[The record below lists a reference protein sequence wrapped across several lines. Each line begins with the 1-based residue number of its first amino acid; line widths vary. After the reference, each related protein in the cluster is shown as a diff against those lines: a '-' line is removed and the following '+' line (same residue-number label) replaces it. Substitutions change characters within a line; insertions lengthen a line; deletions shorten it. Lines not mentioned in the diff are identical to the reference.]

1 MSIACPSCAAPMQRQ
16 AFGRK
21 PVGVLDLDLCFD
33 CKAIWFDQFESSQL
47 SPDAVIQ
54 LFAEINA
61 HDGQPQRALGEN
73 MHCPACR
80 GRLLFTLDLERTNR
94 ISYYR
99 CPESHGRLTTF
110 FQFLRE
116 KNFVRSLTAPE
127 VAQLRVTVA
136 QVRCSS
142 CGASVDL
149 ANGACPYCHAAIS
162 ILDADAVKNTLAEL
176 RSAQPP
182 RHIDTDQMLKAVVA
196 ASAPEKASE
205 RLVDLVSHSI
215 ELLLRP

>member
-1 MSIACPSCAAPMQRQ
+1 MQRET
-16 AFGRK
+16 FERK
-21 PVGVLDLDLCFD
+21 PMGALDLDLCFE
-33 CKAIWFDQFESSQL
+33 CKAIWFDQFESAQL
-47 SPDAVIQ
+47 SPGAVLE

-61 HDGQPQRALGEN
+61 HDGQPRRAISEN
-73 MHCPACR
+73 MHCPTCR
-80 GRLLFTLDLERTNR
+80 GRLLFTLDVQRSNH

-149 ANGACPYCHAAIS
+149 TQGSCPYCHMPIS
-162 ILDADAVKNTLAEL
+162 ILDADAMKNTLAEL
-176 RSAQPP
+176 RSAQKP
-182 RHIDTDQMLKAVVA
+182 RHIDTDQMLKSVVA
-196 ASAPEKASE
+196 ATQPEKASD
-205 RLVDLVSHSI
+205 RLVDLVSHGI
-215 ELLLRP
+215 EFLLKT

>member
-1 MSIACPSCAAPMQRQ
+1 
-16 AFGRK
+16 
-21 PVGVLDLDLCFD
+21 
-33 CKAIWFDQFESSQL
+33 
-47 SPDAVIQ
+47 
-54 LFAEINA
+54 
-61 HDGQPQRALGEN
+61 
-73 MHCPACR
+73 MHCPTCR

-127 VAQLRVTVA
+127 VAQLRIKVA

-142 CGASVDL
+142 CGATVDL
-149 ANGACPYCHAAIS
+149 VNGSCPYCHAAIS

-196 ASAPEKASE
+196 ATQPENASD

-215 ELLLRP
+215 EFLLRP